1 MDETRGCLFI
11 TGTPITAFA
20 VGYLA
25 SPAWGWLTAG
35 CIILAAFFLECIAEI
50 VLRYRRISGEELNQ

>member
-1 MDETRGCLFI
+1 MDNTRGVLFI
-11 TGTPITAFA
+11 TGTIITAFSI
-20 VGYLA
+20 GNLA

-50 VLRYRRISGEELNQ
+50 VLRYRRISGEELTK